1 MNYVGAKIHHPT
13 KPQLKRRRR
22 GTLSSRGSVQEDNG
36 HHLLHSYHG
45 YKSTISHSHRK
56 LYSSIKHH
64 IQSFSSDCIYQY
76 DLDTSQMNCLESI
89 KELGMS
95 LQLDNHI
102 VSPMIEECT
111 LHQFSPLLLPNTQ
124 LSWLILLCGEEAI
137 LAYRLPHSCPDI
149 FEATRL
155 SLQTT
160 FCLHMRSVL
169 EGNPN
174 YLKLLQLPDSFE
186 CTELKSSVFCV
197 STVLIISARTTKQ
210 WYFMISRQCSLLR
223 CSSAV
228 VGRWGCHV
236 TLLGSWKPSVH
247 AQYCSVD
254 VLMRTSREALNW
266 GKSTSPRFSTLLRC
280 T

>member
-36 HHLLHSYHG
+36 HHPLHNYHG
-45 YKSTISHSHRK
+45 YNSTISHSHRK

-124 LSWLILLCGEEAI
+124 LSWLILLWRGSHPC
-137 LAYRLPHSCPDI
+137 LQ
-149 FEATRL
+149 AT
-155 SLQTT
+155 S
-160 FCLHMRSVL
+160 
-169 EGNPN
+169 
-174 YLKLLQLPDSFE
+174 QLPGYIWSNSAITSND
-186 CTELKSSVFCV
+186 
-197 STVLIISARTTKQ
+197 VLFAHA
-210 WYFMISRQCSLLR
+210 QC
-223 CSSAV
+223 
-228 VGRWGCHV
+228 VGRQPK
-236 TLLGSWKPSVH
+236 LS
-247 AQYCSVD
+247 
-254 VLMRTSREALNW
+254 
-266 GKSTSPRFSTLLRC
+266 
-280 T
+280 